1 MLLAAFMHIGSTP
14 PLHKPYLGSE
24 VQLHPAH
31 LQDALTSQLAKAT
44 LPVAVQETAHADTD
58 HIKSGSLLLP
68 LTLAP
73 RLFFPTGG
81 CQGQT
86 DTVWP
91 LESVHVPFMFAIVLA
106 SWSAERWL
114 LS

>member
-14 PLHKPYLGSE
+14 PPHKPLSGLRCATAST
-24 VQLHPAH
+24 HF
-31 LQDALTSQLAKAT
+31 QDALTSQLTKAT
-44 LPVAVQETAHADTD
+44 LPVSVQETAHADTD

-73 RLFFPTGG
+73 RLFFPTAG
-81 CQGQT
+81 CQGQM
-86 DTVWP
+86 DAVWP